1 MGILVITWN
10 FPPRRGGMENLLAG
24 LCYNLK
30 KTHPVFVITSLA
42 PPGTSGEDWIS
53 RSRWSGLVAFFIHAI
68 WRGSLIL
75 RSDPKIKVIV
85 GGSALAAPLVA
96 FLAMILRRK
105 SVVLVHGSDVV
116 YPKAVYQL
124 LCVRWLKK
132 CDRVIANSRYTA
144 TLAKQ
149 KGVSTDSI
157 SVIPPGLETAAFV
170 RSEAAG
176 TKKRLGLEGKKV
188 LLCVGRLARRKGV
201 KEFVETCLPK
211 IILKVPDACLVI
223 VGENPTESLIHHDDV
238 KAQIEA
244 RVRDLGLA
252 SYVRFL
258 GRLDD
263 QELTEIYQAADLLV
277 LPVLPMKDD
286 VEGFGIVLLEAAA
299 AGKPVVATRVGG
311 IPDAVED
318 GHSGLLMNPGDYES
332 VSVTVVRL
340 LGNERARR
348 EMGEC
353 GRARAQEK
361 FRWEEVVKSYWEVF
375 RLLTP

>member
-1 MGILVITWN
+1 MAWIAY
-10 FPPRRGGMENLLAG
+10 FAERPENQG
-24 LCYNLK
+24 DC
-30 KTHPVFVITSLA
+30 
-42 PPGTSGEDWIS
+42 
-53 RSRWSGLVAFFIHAI
+53 
-68 WRGSLIL
+68 
-75 RSDPKIKVIV
+75 
-85 GGSALAAPLVA
+85 
-96 FLAMILRRK
+96 RRK
-105 SVVLVHGSDVV
+105 RAGSSFGC
-116 YPKAVYQL
+116 L
-124 LCVRWLKK
+124 LSN
-132 CDRVIANSRYTA
+132 VIANSRYTA

-157 SVIPPGLETAAFV
+157 SVIPPGLDAAAFV

-223 VGENPTESLIHHDDV
+223 VGENPTESLIHHDDL

-252 SYVRFL
+252 RYVRFL

-318 GHSGLLMNPGDYES
+318 GQSGLLMNPGDYES
-332 VSVTVVRL
+332 LSVTVVRL
-340 LGNERARR
+340 LGNDRARR

-361 FRWEEVVKSYWEVF
+361 FRWEEVVKSYGEVF